1 MAFESKRLRVQLPC
15 GETTLVEQDIQAD
28 FRICAVTC
36 ELGASVVVRCI
47 ASCRFS
53 CEFTCEY
60 TGLRAEQEAC
70 PEGSA
75 QPDPGTVLVSAEQLP
90 AIRAQLEAQL
100 AEVQVAEGVV
110 GEL

>member
-15 GETTLVEQDIQAD
+15 GETTVVEQDVQAD

-36 ELGASVVVRCI
+36 DLGTSVVVRCI

-60 TGLRAEQEAC
+60 TGILAEEEAC
-70 PEGSA
+70 AQGSA
-75 QPDPGTVLVSAEQLP
+75 QPDPGTVLVGLEQLP
-90 AIRAQLEAQL
+90 VIREQLEAQL
-100 AEVQVAEGVV
+100 AEVRAAEGAV
-110 GEL
+110 GEA